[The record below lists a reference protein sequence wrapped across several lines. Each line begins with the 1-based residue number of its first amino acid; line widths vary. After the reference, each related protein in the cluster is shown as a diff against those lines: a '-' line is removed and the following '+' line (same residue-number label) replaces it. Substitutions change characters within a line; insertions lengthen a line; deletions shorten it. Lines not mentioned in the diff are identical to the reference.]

1 MQRGS
6 RFQNRWSGGFTQDTK
21 SMVQKDET
29 RQQQVEYV
37 PCMPLKESELDPE
50 GTKQPLMGFNQKSF
64 G

>member
-1 MQRGS
+1 
-6 RFQNRWSGGFTQDTK
+6 
-21 SMVQKDET
+21 MVQKDET